1 MKMKLL
7 MNESTMA
14 QAKISFCICVC
25 IWPEKRVWHSLHR
38 RSVPL
43 VCSQNSDATFSTTGG
58 WALLF
63 CVVFKLNCLEPS
75 RQCQVCCVV
84 LASTHSVLLLDCCIF
99 LHLVQCW
106 WMLCC
111 VPPILCLCACPV
123 LVDVGLLWPQFH
135 LSSVMPRDCL
145 VALTPSFFGSPLALW
160 ILEYLFVYQLFLLCC
175 VKSESLISVC
185 VLLNISK
192 GIMNPSVE

>member
-1 MKMKLL
+1 M
-7 MNESTMA
+7 T
-14 QAKISFCICVC
+14 FCICVC
-25 IWPEKRVWHSLHR
+25 IWPEKRVRHSLHR

-63 CVVFKLNCLEPS
+63 CVVFKVKLLRAQS
-75 RQCQVCCVV
+75 AVLGMLCCVSFHSQCASLGLLYFLAPCPV
-84 LASTHSVLLLDCCIF
+84 LVD
-99 LHLVQCW
+99 VV
-106 WMLCC
+106 LCC
-111 VPPILCLCACPV
+111 VPPTVCLCACPV

-160 ILEYLFVYQLFLLCC
+160 ILEYLFIYQLFLLCRP
-175 VKSESLISVC
+175 
-185 VLLNISK
+185 NISISIK
-192 GIMNPSVE
+192 LRIQNVNQNQLQNLTQDSTS